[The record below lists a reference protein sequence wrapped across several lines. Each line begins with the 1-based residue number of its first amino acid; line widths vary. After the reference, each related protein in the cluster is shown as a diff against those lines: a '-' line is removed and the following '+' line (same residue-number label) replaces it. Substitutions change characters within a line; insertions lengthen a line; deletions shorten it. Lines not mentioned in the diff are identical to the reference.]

1 MCYPVSKGLG
11 GPGLRGSESAAG
23 GKSRARG
30 DHDLNPELYDERQPL
45 RQAAVLVPLVDHGD
59 HLTVLLTRRSA
70 SLADHAGQI
79 SFPGGRIEPDDKD
92 AAAAALREAEEEVGL
107 RPETV
112 RLIGELDTYVVR
124 TGFQVYPLVG
134 LVALPLTLSLDRN
147 EVEEVF
153 EVPLGFFLKPGVKER
168 HSRIFRGK
176 KRHFFAYPYGS
187 YYIWGATAGM
197 LSNLVEILNP
207 ELEEGA

>member
-1 MCYPVSKGLG
+1 MLSRFQGLG
-11 GPGLRGSESAAG
+11 TPGLRGSESAAG
-23 GKSRARG
+23 GKRRARG
-30 DHDLNPELYDERQPL
+30 DHDLNPELYDETQPL

-107 RPETV
+107 KPETV

-134 LVALPLTLSLDRN
+134 LIPAPLTLSLDLN
-147 EVEEVF
+147 EVEEAF
-153 EVPLGFFLKPGVKER
+153 EVPLGFFLKSGVKER
-168 HSRIFRGK
+168 HSRIFRGQ

-197 LSNLVEILNP
+197 LGNLVEILNP